1 MKMFWLIAARGSRAE
16 RTKVRLAW
24 ETCKEAFEY
33 SRPGIT
39 KVRIT
44 FSDLRKI
51 VHGVEEGLSAQFES
65 LLPSSFPISVVND
78 LPWHSLHD
86 NGSNAESFLDAE
98 DTWNHW
104 LRDAVTSIKQAY
116 LDEAET
122 RHRLVVNGKPSL
134 DAFNDLLHADRKFQE
149 TLVGS
154 IVGDTGVSPR
164 AVNVCSMAYRS
175 DGKEERNVHLMLDSV
190 VLSGGRQKSE
200 FRRDGEREFILRA
213 MSPHSGK
220 VMVQYLALCRRA
232 FVEIMKENHWYTDSI
247 SIYETR
253 LLAKPASHKG
263 GNGTWDVSEIANAW
277 HSCSESILGAKL
289 SIVDM
294 RQITT
299 GIFRE
304 HVPELLREQSSSK
317 KTAVDGQGE
326 HGPDVSKRYYGLN
339 AHLHGHSAPD
349 THDYIQASR
358 IYQAMMQTVPLD
370 VHWPSSVLSSQVF
383 NSSKNERLAIDV
395 ARHLIKSYY
404 GFGGM
409 QLEEVSIQLR
419 RLCTNFPF
427 LFANEVR
434 LVQIVIKE
442 PHN

>member
-1 MKMFWLIAARGSRAE
+1 
-16 RTKVRLAW
+16 
-24 ETCKEAFEY
+24 
-33 SRPGIT
+33 
-39 KVRIT
+39 
-44 FSDLRKI
+44 
-51 VHGVEEGLSAQFES
+51 
-65 LLPSSFPISVVND
+65 
-78 LPWHSLHD
+78 
-86 NGSNAESFLDAE
+86 
-98 DTWNHW
+98 
-104 LRDAVTSIKQAY
+104 
-116 LDEAET
+116 
-122 RHRLVVNGKPSL
+122 
-134 DAFNDLLHADRKFQE
+134 
-149 TLVGS
+149 
-154 IVGDTGVSPR
+154 
-164 AVNVCSMAYRS
+164 
-175 DGKEERNVHLMLDSV
+175 
-190 VLSGGRQKSE
+190 
-200 FRRDGEREFILRA
+200 
-213 MSPHSGK
+213 
-220 VMVQYLALCRRA
+220 
-232 FVEIMKENHWYTDSI
+232 MKENHWYTDSI